1 MADKSKKT
9 AFAKYAVAAVAALL
23 IIGVTVTTI
32 MIKAKRKDVVVIESN
47 SKSTEE
53 SESTSESIR
62 SETKQTKE
70 KSDSNKKNDTSETKA
85 ETQKTITETS
95 VSFPVDVNK
104 VTLAQLCAIE
114 GIGGSTAKRIL
125 DYRDKV
131 GIIRSMRQ
139 LLNVD
144 GIGEK
149 TLAKL
154 EQYLYVSEN
163 DKADTQTTTATKKT
177 NKTTSKSSAKT
188 SAKTSKTT
196 AAPKEPKEVN
206 VNKADAQEIAEALL
220 ISLENAQKIVE
231 VREKIGGFKA
241 KPEILLSKAISEDEY
256 LRLEKYI
263 II

>member
-1 MADKSKKT
+1 
-9 AFAKYAVAAVAALL
+9 
-23 IIGVTVTTI
+23 
-32 MIKAKRKDVVVIESN
+32 
-47 SKSTEE
+47 
-53 SESTSESIR
+53 
-62 SETKQTKE
+62 
-70 KSDSNKKNDTSETKA
+70 
-85 ETQKTITETS
+85 
-95 VSFPVDVNK
+95 
-104 VTLAQLCAIE
+104 
-114 GIGGSTAKRIL
+114 
-125 DYRDKV
+125 
-131 GIIRSMRQ
+131 MRQ

-163 DKADTQTTTATKKT
+163 DKADTPASTVTQRT

-188 SAKTSKTT
+188 NKTT
-196 AAPKEPKEVN
+196 SAPKEPKEVN
-206 VNKADAQEIAEALL
+206 VNKADAQEIAESLL
-220 ISLENAQKIVE
+220 ITLENAQKIVD